1 MKLYFPVINLLR
13 GIAALLV
20 AIYHFTNFS
29 FHDAFIFQ
37 EYPWLLSTGEI
48 GLQGVYIF
56 FVISGVVIPISL
68 YSGGFK
74 PRAFHRYI
82 ARRWVRI
89 EIPYI
94 ATIGLVLLIAAFF
107 AWKNQESFVIE
118 PVRLLHHLSYSVP
131 FTEYEWYNVIF
142 WTLAIE
148 FQYYLVIGV
157 LYPLLTSR
165 TKWIMLMALLLFG
178 CSVLLVPNDKFV
190 FFFAPI
196 FVLGILV
203 FLRRAERISAFE
215 QWSYSLLMI
224 PLILYFHSFT
234 ITVFSVLTA
243 LVITFVN
250 VKKENY
256 WLGDISYSF
265 YLTHGLIGGN
275 VLYLLVRF
283 SDNFWAKVVMVALAL
298 VLSLIFAHFFWKW
311 IEDPARKLSKRI
323 GIN

>member
-37 EYPWLLSTGEI
+37 EHPWLLSIGEI

-56 FVISGVVIPISL
+56 FVISGVVIPVSM

-74 PRAFHRYI
+74 ASGFHRYI

-107 AWKNQESFVIE
+107 SWKNQEAFVFE
-118 PVRLLHHLSYSVP
+118 PLRLLHHLSYTVP
-131 FTEYEWYNVIF
+131 FTDYEWYNVIF

-148 FQYYLVIGV
+148 FQYYLIIGV

-165 TKWIMLMALLLFG
+165 KKWVMLIALLLFG

-196 FVLGILV
+196 FALGILV
-203 FLRRAERISAFE
+203 FLRKSERLSAFE
-215 QWSYSLLMI
+215 QWSFSLLMI
-224 PLILYFHSFT
+224 PLILYYHG
-234 ITVFSVLTA
+234 ITVTVFAALTA
-243 LVITFVN
+243 LAITFIT

-283 SDNFWAKVVMVALAL
+283 SDNFFAKIGMVVLAL
-298 VLSLIFAHFFWKW
+298 ILSLVFAHFFWKW

-323 GIN
+323 RIN